1 MTDLDRRVLLGVAG
15 IAGIAAINRVTQAGS
30 LNPPSGPVTPTM
42 KTLDQVEARTP
53 VQSLAGDSSS
63 TYLISQ
69 PGSYYLTGNITGV
82 SGRNGIAVTA
92 PNVSIDLNG
101 FTLLGVPGAS
111 SGIVSTNTANGLHL
125 RNGNISSWGAIGVDA
140 SVNSHQVRVE
150 GVSVDSCATGGISI
164 GERGFVTQCTV
175 NSCGG
180 FGIQT
185 QSSCRV
191 VQCVVSGTLGSGHGI
206 TCDYGSVIQDCTC
219 TENGG
224 SGFVT
229 NGFGVLIVGCKAMFN
244 TVDGVTINSQGAEVI
259 DTLATHNTQ
268 NGIHST
274 ASNGR
279 IDHCSANYNYQIGI
293 LIDTV
298 GGANVVTR
306 CSSTSNF
313 SAATNPDYSIA
324 AGNRPAQIISWGGPA
339 TGFAS
344 GDPFANT
351 R

>member
-1 MTDLDRRVLLGVAG
+1 MTNLDRRVLLGVAG
-15 IAGIAAINRVTQAGS
+15 IAGIAAIHKVTQAGS
-30 LNPPSGPVTPTM
+30 LNPPAGPVTPTM

-53 VQSLAGDSSS
+53 VQSLTGDNSS
-63 TYLISQ
+63 TYVISQ
-69 PGSYYLTGNITGV
+69 SGSYYLTGNVIGV
-82 SGRNGIAVTA
+82 SGRNGIAVAA

-101 FTLLGVPGAS
+101 FSLLGVSGS
-111 SGIVSTNTANGLHL
+111 LSGIVATNTANGLIV
-125 RNGNISSWGAIGVDA
+125 RNGNIASWGAIGVDA
-140 SVNSHQVRVE
+140 AANTYQARVE
-150 GVSVDSCATGGISI
+150 GVTVGSCASGGLTI
-164 GERGFVTQCTV
+164 GQRGFVTGCAV
-175 NSCGG
+175 DSCGG

-185 QSSCRV
+185 LSSCRV
-191 VQCVVSGTLGSGHGI
+191 VQCVVTGTLGSGHGI
-206 TCDYGSVIQDCTC
+206 ACDYGSVIQDCTC
-219 TENGG
+219 NENGG

-229 NGFGVLIVGCKAMFN
+229 NGYGVLIVGCKAQFN
-244 TVDGVTINSQGAEVI
+244 ILDGVTINSPGTEVI

-298 GGANVVTR
+298 GGTNVVTR

-313 SAATNPDYSIA
+313 AAVANPDYSIA
-324 AGNRPAQIISWGGPA
+324 SGNRPAQLISWGGPA